1 MNISVINYIF
11 RGMNR
16 NLFFENALTE
26 LIGKL
31 YNKKGKLNYK
41 KWRVTK

>member
-1 MNISVINYIF
+1 
-11 RGMNR
+11 MNR
-16 NLFFENALTE
+16 NFFFENALTE
-26 LIGKL
+26 TNGKL